1 MHDTAPDADQTEHL
15 LQEARDGNPRA
26 VEELLAGHRPYL
38 RRLVEL
44 RLDPRLRS
52 RVDASD
58 VVQEAQL
65 EAARRLAGYLEEPHM
80 PFRLWLR
87 WLAHDRLLMVQRR
100 HLGAARRSVGR
111 EVALPEESSL
121 LFARG
126 LLAGDP
132 TPSQHLQQQELASR
146 VRAAVARLPP
156 DDREVLLMRTFE
168 DLSYEEVAYLLG
180 VSAETAR
187 KRHGRALLRL
197 HRILTEGGLTE
208 SQR

>member
-1 MHDTAPDADQTEHL
+1 MHETATDTAQTRRL
-15 LQEARDGNPRA
+15 LQEARGGNRRA

-44 RLDPRLRS
+44 RLDPRLRA

-65 EAARRLAGYLEEPHM
+65 EATRRLGAYLQEPPM

-87 WLAHDRLLMVQRR
+87 WLAHDRLLMLRRR

-111 EVALPEESSL
+111 EVALPDRSAL

-126 LLAGDP
+126 LLAPGP
-132 TPSQHLQQQELASR
+132 TPSQQMDQQELADR
-146 VRAAVARLPP
+146 VRAAVARLPVA
-156 DDREVLLMRTFE
+156 DREVLLMRTFE

-180 VSAETAR
+180 VAPETAR

-197 HRILTEGGLTE
+197 HRILGDDGLTE

>member
-1 MHDTAPDADQTEHL
+1 MHETAPDADQTQLL
-15 LQEARDGNPRA
+15 LQEARGGDRRA

-65 EAARRLAGYLEEPHM
+65 EAARRLAGYLQGPPM

-87 WLAHDRLLMVQRR
+87 ELAYDRLVMLRRR

-111 EVALPEESSL
+111 EVALPEGPSL
-121 LFARG
+121 HFARG
-126 LLAGDP
+126 LLDAGP
-132 TPSQHLQQQELASR
+132 TPSQQMQQQELADR
-146 VRAAVARLPP
+146 VRAAVARLPTA
-156 DDREVLLMRTFE
+156 DREVLLMRTFE
-168 DLSYEEVAYLLG
+168 DLSFEEVAYLLG
-180 VSAETAR
+180 VTAETAR

-197 HRILTEGGLTE
+197 HRILSEGGLTE
-208 SQR
+208 SQP